1 MESKVVLGAKDGKT
15 YNIEA
20 KDEGANLFLGK
31 SIGDVVN
38 ATPLGLKG
46 YEIKITGGS
55 DKSGFPMRKDINK
68 SGRASALLSGKS
80 VGYRPEQDGVR
91 KRKTV
96 VGTIID
102 DNISQI
108 NAQVVKAGNDPI
120 DKLIGGDA
128 ADGDQA
134 TDKEATPA
142 EKQ

>member
-1 MESKVVLGAKDGKT
+1 VESKIVLGTKDGKT

-20 KDEGANLFLGK
+20 KDEGTALFLGK

-55 DKSGFPMRKDINK
+55 DKSGFPMRRDINR
-68 SGRASALLSGKS
+68 SGRASALLTTRG
-80 VGYRPEQDGVR
+80 VGYRPEEDGVR

-96 VGTIID
+96 VGTVID

-120 DKLIGGDA
+120 EKLIGGDKA
-128 ADGDQA
+128 AEEP
-134 TDKEATPA
+134 T
-142 EKQ
+142 EK